1 MAKAM
6 IRKALAA
13 GAGLSAAL
21 MTGAALAQDVLG
33 DLPTI
38 GKPHAAGMGFQPA
51 ATEIARQQQ
60 WLDDFVLVII
70 TAVTLLVCALLVYV
84 IFRFNSRTNPTPAKF
99 THNTPLEIVWTL
111 VPVLILIVIGVFS
124 LPRLFYSQEMPEN
137 PDVIIKAT
145 GHQWYWSYEYPDNGL
160 SFDAIM
166 LAKEELAANG
176 YAEDE
181 YLLAADNAMVV
192 PVGQTVL
199 LQVTASDVIHAWTI
213 PAFAIK
219 QDAVPGRIAQAWFN
233 VETEGVYFGQ
243 CSELCG
249 INHAYMPIV
258 VKAVQP
264 EIYAAWVAEQGGHMP
279 GQEAAAVPAGAAA
292 AAEPAASEETTTEEA
307 PTEEPAAEPV
317 AEEPAAEE
325 PAAEEP
331 AEEPAATEP
340 AAEEAPAEPAAEAS
354 PEPAAP
360 AAAEPAPAA
369 PAATAP
375 ATEPAPAAE
384 PAAPAVE
391 PAPAA
396 PEAAP
401 APAAPAPVVE
411 PAPAAPA
418 VEPAAPPAA
427 TPAPAAPAA
436 PVTAPAPAAPAA
448 PAQPAPPAV
457 SVEPPAAGTGTAP
470 APAADPAAQQP
481 ATTN

>member
-279 GQEAAAVPAGAAA
+279 GQDAAAVPAGAAA
-292 AAEPAASEETTTEEA
+292 AAEPAAGEESA
-307 PTEEPAAEPV
+307 TEEPAAEAA